1 MTICSSVLCSCK
13 TIAEN
18 MDSCDRVS
26 NVNLNFK
33 YTGDTTDDM
42 SWFNKVM
49 DKVSLFVYDEYG
61 FLVEKASRSFEGEE
75 INTTVKDGIKLDL
88 CPGNYRVVCWSNM
101 YENSSLTGISNYNT
115 ARFHHPKYG
124 QNNIVLNTQDQTYYG
139 SLLLQVPEDRNV
151 SDTVIFKGAN
161 ILIDVVVKEFVSG
174 TRSDALP
181 IVKIMNAMPEY
192 GMDMSNAQAFD
203 EDYIPLESVDNGGDY
218 IRATAR
224 VFRFNDDNPIQIR
237 IEGSDRVVTFVNVAL
252 SKLMNENF
260 ITVEGVNEATIH
272 INLDF
277 TDYYNDLN
285 VKIGIEGWKSNVVT
299 PDL

>member
-1 MTICSSVLCSCK
+1 
-13 TIAEN
+13 

-26 NVNLNFK
+26 NVKLNFK
-33 YTGDTTDDM
+33 YTGDTPDDM
-42 SWFNKVM
+42 SWLNRVM

-61 FLVEKASRSFEGEE
+61 FLVEKASRVFEGEE
-75 INTTVKDGIKLDL
+75 IKTTVKDGIKLDL

-101 YENSSLTGISNYNT
+101 YENSSITGINNFNS
-115 ARFHHPKYG
+115 ARFHHPNYG

-161 ILIDVVVKEFVSG
+161 ILIDVTVKEFLSG
-174 TRSDALP
+174 TRSKALP
-181 IVKIMNAMPEY
+181 TVKIMNAMPEY
-192 GMDMSNAQAFD
+192 GMDMSNAQEFD
-203 EDYIPLESVDNGGDY
+203 EDYIPLKSVDNGGDY

-224 VFRFNDDNPIQIR
+224 VFRFNDDNPIKIKV
-237 IEGSDRVVTFVNVAL
+237 EGSDRVVTFANVTL
-252 SKLMNENF
+252 SKLMNENS
-260 ITVEGVNEATIH
+260 ITVEGINEATIH

-277 TDYYNDLN
+277 TDYYKDLN
-285 VKIGIEGWKSNVVT
+285 VKIGIEGWKNNIVS